1 MGNKASQIRKNF
13 IKSPYK
19 SNKSY
24 KNYTHVL
31 HISIYTC
38 DLHRST
44 SSFENKPLIIID
56 WSLKSIKCSHHHF
69 PNCDQNEKIKKIY
82 SLVKKYYH
90 KYCTHNLSIL
100 IKYFISHIFS
110 YCFAYIATREICAY
124 KNINLIM
131 SRNFYFS
138 SNVKH

>member
-13 IKSPYK
+13 TKSPYK
-19 SNKSY
+19 FNKSY

-38 DLHRST
+38 NLHRST

-100 IKYFISHIFS
+100 IKYFISHIFPI
-110 YCFAYIATREICAY
+110 FYIDFFPSTY
-124 KNINLIM
+124 KLYNFNYFLQFYYIM
-131 SRNFYFS
+131 YIHFFS
-138 SNVKH
+138 I